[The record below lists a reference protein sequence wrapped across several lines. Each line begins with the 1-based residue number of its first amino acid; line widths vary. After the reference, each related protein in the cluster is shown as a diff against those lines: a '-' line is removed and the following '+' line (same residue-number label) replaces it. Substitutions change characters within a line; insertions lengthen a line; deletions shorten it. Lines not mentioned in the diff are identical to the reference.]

1 MSLVAVRM
9 PALQCKGG
17 ERRIRTDII
26 RLRKGKGEKEQ
37 EMVLSTLCPLWS
49 SVHVC
54 VCDLAPS
61 WLGLSTDV
69 SRTWHKGQIHSYAS
83 VYIQCLLCT

>member
-1 MSLVAVRM
+1 MSLVAVRT

-26 RLRKGKGEKEQ
+26 RLRKGDRVKKEEKNKRW
-37 EMVLSTLCPLWS
+37 STLCPLWS
-49 SVHVC
+49 SVLVC
-54 VCDLAPS
+54 VLAPS

-69 SRTWHKGQIHSYAS
+69 SQTWQKGQVHSHAS
-83 VYIQCLLCT
+83 VCIRYLL